1 MRTIAENLRDVQER
15 IARAAEQ
22 CGRLPEEIRLVAVSK
37 TQPPEA
43 LREAVA
49 AGVRELGEN
58 YVQEAEAKL
67 SVVDDPA
74 VVRHFIGHL
83 QKNKAGKAVALFD
96 VIQTVDSVELAQALG
111 RRAEAV
117 GRIPEILVE
126 VNISREDSKFGVAPE
141 RALDLAGQIAAV
153 PGVRLRG
160 LMGMAPYAPLNDAAV
175 RKCFGDL
182 ARLFEKLPPDH
193 RQILS
198 MGMTGDFEAAIAE
211 GSTMVRIGT
220 GIFGARRSS

>member
-22 CGRLPEEIRLVAVSK
+22 CGRSPEEIRLVAVSK

-43 LREAVA
+43 LLEAVA

-67 SVVDDPA
+67 GFVTDA
-74 VVRHFIGHL
+74 GVVRHFIGHL

-96 VIQTVDSVELAQALG
+96 MVQTVDSVELAWALV
-111 RRAEAV
+111 RRGEAV
-117 GRIPEILVE
+117 GRIPEILIE
-126 VNISREDSKFGVAPE
+126 VNVSREGSKFGVAPE
-141 RALDLAGQIAAV
+141 RALDLAGEIAAV

-182 ARLFEKLPPDH
+182 ARLFEMLPPVH
-193 RQILS
+193 RDVLS

-211 GSTMVRIGT
+211 GSTMVRIGA

>member
-1 MRTIAENLRDVQER
+1 VRTIAENLRDVQER

-67 SVVDDPA
+67 RVVDDPA

-111 RRAEAV
+111 RRGEAI

-126 VNISREDSKFGVAPE
+126 VNISREESKFGVAPE

-160 LMGMAPYAPLNDAAV
+160 MMGMAPYAPLNDAAV